1 MVRIKVVIEDEQGN
15 ILRQSEAQPLNLG
28 QQTLHEIE
36 GAVESWRQ
44 QVLPEIEGELLQQ
57 AQQEF
62 TQGKKTPGR
71 SCAMAPER

>member
-15 ILRQSEAQPLNLG
+15 ILRQSEAQPLSLG

-36 GAVESWRQ
+36 GAVETCWR
-44 QVLPEIEGELLQQ
+44 QVLPEIEVELLQQ

-62 TQGKKTPGR
+62 TEDKKTQG
-71 SCAMAPER
+71 S

>member
-36 GAVESWRQ
+36 GVVESWRQ
-44 QVLPEIEGELLQQ
+44 QVLPEIEAELLHQ
-57 AQQEF
+57 AQQKF
-62 TQGKKTPGR
+62 TQDKKTQES
-71 SCAMAPER
+71 SCAMEPER

>member
-44 QVLPEIEGELLQQ
+44 QVLPEIEAELLQQ

-62 TQGKKTPGR
+62 TQDKKTPGR
-71 SCAMAPER
+71 